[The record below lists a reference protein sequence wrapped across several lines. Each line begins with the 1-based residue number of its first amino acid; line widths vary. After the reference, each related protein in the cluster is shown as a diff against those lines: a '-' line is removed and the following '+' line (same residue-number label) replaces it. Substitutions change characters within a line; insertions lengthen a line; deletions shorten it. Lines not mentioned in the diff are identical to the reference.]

1 MFLMVDLHSERGT
14 SLVWLTALLT
24 LVTSICLVFA
34 SSINQYLLAREL
46 TDYAEQFAMS
56 TKTLVNQGQ
65 DIQTIEQKLISVT
78 SSRFKN
84 SDFVVENV
92 NLVDSKT
99 VEVVVCATWHSPM
112 PLVPV
117 DRSVCEKAL
126 SR

>member
-1 MFLMVDLHSERGT
+1 VVIT
-14 SLVWLTALLT
+14 
-24 LVTSICLVFA
+24 ICLVLA
-34 SSINQYLLAREL
+34 SSINQYLLVREL
-46 TDYAEQFAMS
+46 TDYAEQFAVA

-65 DIQTIEQKLISVT
+65 DIQLIQQKLIRVT

-84 SDFVVENV
+84 AALVVQNV

-99 VEVVVCATWHSPM
+99 VEVVVCATWHSPI

>member
-1 MFLMVDLHSERGT
+1 MVDLHSERGT
-14 SLVWLTALLT
+14 SLVWFTALLT
-24 LVTSICLVFA
+24 VVTSICLVFA
-34 SSINQYLLAREL
+34 TSINQYLLAREL
-46 TDYAEQFAMS
+46 TDYAEQFAVA

-84 SDFVVENV
+84 SDLVVENV

-99 VEVVVCATWHSPM
+99 VEVVLCATWQSPI
-112 PLVPV
+112 PLVLV